1 MTRNEWTTRFAARL
15 VEAGGKTED
24 EAAIT
29 AADFIGGE
37 EAYGDPEVCADNLIE
52 VWDDHFEGSAA

>member
-1 MTRNEWTTRFAARL
+1 MNQHEWTTRFAAWL
-15 VEAGGKTED
+15 VEKGNQTKA

-37 EAYGDPEVCADNLIE
+37 EAHGDPEVCADKLISL
-52 VWDDHFEGSAA
+52 WDDEGEPA